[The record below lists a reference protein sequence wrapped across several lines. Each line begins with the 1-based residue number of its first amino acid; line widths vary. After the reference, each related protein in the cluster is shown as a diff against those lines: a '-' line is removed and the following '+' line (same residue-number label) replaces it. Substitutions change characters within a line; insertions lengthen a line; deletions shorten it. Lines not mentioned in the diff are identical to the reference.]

1 MLRQIKNTAERSSET
16 LVGDFIGAAALMVTL
31 VVGLYLPGL
40 I

>member
-16 LVGDFIGAAALMVTL
+16 LVGDFVGAAALMVTL